1 MTVSLP
7 NAHLKHLKQSDTSNT
22 PRYLKRLSNAIML
35 QPSNDNDKITFF
47 EWDVKKNRIN
57 QSYYYLSDKCNV
69 ILLNLKTCK
78 AIEQYLNIKSEIIH
92 RRDF

>member
-1 MTVSLP
+1 MIVSLP

-47 EWDVKKNRIN
+47 EWDVKKIESIN
-57 QSYYYLSDKCNV
+57 HITIFQINVMSYYL
-69 ILLNLKTCK
+69 ILRLAKPLNNILTLKVK
-78 AIEQYLNIKSEIIH
+78 
-92 RRDF
+92 